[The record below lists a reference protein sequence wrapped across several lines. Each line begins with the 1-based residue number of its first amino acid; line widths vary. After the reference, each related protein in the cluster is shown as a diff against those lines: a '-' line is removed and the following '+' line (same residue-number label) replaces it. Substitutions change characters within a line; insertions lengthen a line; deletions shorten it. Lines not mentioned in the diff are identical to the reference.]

1 MPEGADGAPAIPAPP
16 APPRQQP
23 RQVRER
29 LRIDAEVLAA
39 RLVGTTD
46 ATRTASAVYAQ
57 VARLAQHLDPD
68 EVALLA
74 DAIENERDVHI
85 RYRNKDGN
93 HSVRDIAPV
102 QLIDRWVHAWCY
114 LRSGE
119 REFALR
125 GIESVGP
132 TTGQR

>member
-1 MPEGADGAPAIPAPP
+1 MPEGADGAPVVPAHPAPR
-16 APPRQQP
+16 RQQP

-39 RLVGTTD
+39 RLVGTTH
-46 ATRTASAVYAQ
+46 ATRTASPVYAH
-57 VARLAQHLDPD
+57 VARLAQQLDPG

-85 RYRNKDGN
+85 RYRKKDGN

-102 QLIDRWVHAWCY
+102 QLADRWVHAWCY
-114 LRSGE
+114 LRSAE

-132 TTGQR
+132 AIGQQ